1 MKLRLLAVATVAA
14 ILPLSATVHAQDL
27 TSENGKASYALG
39 YRVGASLRTYTE
51 AGEKID
57 TNSLMKG
64 IQDAIAGRQVAV
76 PGEQLGAALGAME
89 RRVEA
94 KLRADAEKLL
104 AENKA
109 KGDAFLAQ
117 NRGKAGVK
125 VLPSGVQYRVIEAGS
140 GAKPTQNNQITI
152 EFRLTTADGREIDDT
167 NKVVNGQAAGPVTT
181 RLSEIPYPGLREALQ
196 MMPAGARW
204 EVVLPPAQGVG
215 TSLQQAGELANATVV
230 FNIKLLSVGPV
241 LPPPAPRPAA
251 PAQGQ
256 PPAAA
261 PAQPRGN

>member
-14 ILPLSATVHAQDL
+14 LLSLSATVHAQDL
-27 TSENGKASYALG
+27 TSESGKASYALG
-39 YRVGASLRTYTE
+39 YRVGNDLRVYTQ

-64 IQDAIAGRQVAV
+64 LQDALAGRDVAV
-76 PGEQLGAALGAME
+76 PGEQLGAALNALDT
-89 RRVEA
+89 RVQA
-94 KLRADAEKLL
+94 KLRADAEKVL

-125 VLPSGVQYRVIEAGS
+125 VLPSGVQYRVIEPGT
-140 GAKPTQNNQITI
+140 GAKPTQNNQITV

-167 NKVVNGQAAGPVTT
+167 NKVVNGQAAGPVTA
-181 RLSEIPYPGLREALQ
+181 RLSDIPYQGLKEALQ

-204 EVVLPPAQGVG
+204 EVVLPPSQGVG
-215 TSLQQAGELANATVV
+215 SSLQQAGPLANSTVV

-241 LPPPAPRPAA
+241 LPPPPPRPAA

-256 PPAAA
+256 QPPA
-261 PAQPRGN
+261 PPRGN